1 MNDQKYQGFLFF
13 LLCLMIFAT
22 SDMLAKYLSA
32 YFSVPLLV
40 WARYF
45 LHFLF
50 MLLFVVPKQGRNL
63 FVTHHPWLMILR
75 GLFQYGSSIFIF
87 LAFRIL
93 PLAETTALVFVSPLL
108 VALLSGPLLGEKA
121 RFRSWLA
128 TVIGF
133 CGVLLIVRPGGAMV
147 GIGIF
152 YALCSALC
160 YALYQLM
167 TRKLSASEPRQ
178 RQLFYIAL
186 IGTVA
191 STLVMPFYWP
201 KEIPSLFH
209 TSLFFSLAA
218 CAYLGHSLMIRA
230 FHQTPASH
238 LAPLMYTQLIW
249 ATLFGLIIFKHLPD
263 FYAILGMLVIGF
275 SGLIL
280 MLHRPRFI
288 DRLLKRT

>member
-13 LLCLMIFAT
+13 LLSLVIFAT
-22 SDMLAKYLSA
+22 SDTIAKYLSA
-32 YFSVPLLV
+32 HFSVPLLL

-50 MLLFVVPKQGRNL
+50 MLIFVAPKEGFNL
-63 FVTHHPWLMILR
+63 FVTQHPWLMILR
-75 GLFQYGSSIFIF
+75 GVFQYSSSIFIF
-87 LAFRIL
+87 LAFRVL
-93 PLAETTALVFVSPLL
+93 PLAETTALIFVSPLL
-108 VALLSGPLLGEKA
+108 IALLSGPLLGEKA

-133 CGVLLIVRPGGAMV
+133 CGVLLIARPGGAMV

-167 TRKLSASEPRQ
+167 TRKLAASEPRQ

-186 IGTVA
+186 IGTII
-191 STLVMPFYWP
+191 STLVIPFYWP

-209 TSLFFSLAA
+209 GSLFFSLAT

-230 FHQTPASH
+230 FHQIPASQ

-249 ATLFGLIIFKHLPD
+249 ATFFGLIVFKHLPD
-263 FYAILGMLVIGF
+263 FYAILGMLTIGF
-275 SGLIL
+275 SGLLL
-280 MLHRPRFI
+280 MLRRPLFI